1 MKAEITGHYIV
12 KPCRVGCHQPKTKVR
27 SMLEYSLWFEGDKR
41 LPKDTKEH
49 KGLAMLT
56 CMCYFHQE
64 SELEPPEQS
73 KCRVT

>member
-1 MKAEITGHYIV
+1 
-12 KPCRVGCHQPKTKVR
+12 
-27 SMLEYSLWFEGDKR
+27 MLEYSLCFEGDKR

-73 KCRVT
+73 KCQVT